1 MNLDPN
7 ALAAIRHNQTVLLDQ
22 SRIAEFRLPLPG
34 LPSFGE
40 SSGLQLVEA
49 AMTLG
54 DLAAACGAQ
63 KAFLHKLAEAV
74 GEKGKGPGR
83 EIVAGAHGLELRE
96 AEK

>member
-49 AMTLG
+49 VMALG
-54 DLAAACGAQ
+54 DLATACRVQ
-63 KAFLHKLAEAV
+63 KAFLQKLVEAV
-74 GEKGKGPGR
+74 REKG
-83 EIVAGAHGLELRE
+83 AGSELEMAVKAHRLEPRE
-96 AEK
+96 AEE